1 MYNRFI
7 DALSQYGL
15 VYIQNIFVLWT
26 VKKNG
31 NLRIFFACMMRIKT
45 QFHRVSNTYTGD
57 ITDLFH
63 HQASSQT
70 DRWQTIYT
78 TLLCGK
84 YLIPGF
90 KIFLHW
96 LYSEKKIIINYI
108 STLYS
113 FGLFIHDTS
122 SLLTNNNITSSS
134 NQILNIGG
142 QYKSLCPNVKTSIP
156 WNYKIIL
163 YVEELFSYL

>member
-70 DRWQTIYT
+70 DRWQTIYI
-78 TLLCGK
+78 TLL
-84 YLIPGF
+84 LW
-90 KIFLHW
+90 KISNSRLQNLFALTIFR
-96 LYSEKKIIINYI
+96 KKIIINYI

-163 YVEELFSYL
+163 YVEELFS